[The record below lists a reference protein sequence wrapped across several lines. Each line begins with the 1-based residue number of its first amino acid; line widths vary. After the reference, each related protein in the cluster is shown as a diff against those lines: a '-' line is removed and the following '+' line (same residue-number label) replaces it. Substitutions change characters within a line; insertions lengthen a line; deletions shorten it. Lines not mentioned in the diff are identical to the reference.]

1 MIPPIPHAQREALAQ
16 RFVRFA
22 DQECGDYAPLYDR
35 LARGIAGDPELL
47 TLAAHTRSGQQA
59 PLLLLAAVHYLLLG
73 GADHALGAFYPSV
86 THRAAVPPGD
96 PMPAFRAFCRDYHDA
111 LLGLVSTRLVQ
122 TNEPRR
128 CTFLLPAFAMVAH
141 LAGGRALAL
150 IEIGASAGLNLL
162 FDRYGYDYGAGR
174 CAGDPHAPVRFTCAL
189 HGAIMPPLHAGLPQV
204 TSRVGIDLHP
214 IQANDLQAMRW
225 LRALVWPEHPERAI
239 RLQQVLAIAQREPPT
254 LLAGDA
260 LTVLPQ
266 AVAAAPVDT
275 ALCVFHTATLAH
287 FPPEARDR
295 FRVLIADLARQRD
308 LFWLSSE
315 GVGLGEGRRRF
326 EFVTILTAFQHGSR
340 VERQLAY
347 NHQHGAWLEWLDSG
361 DNV

>member
-1 MIPPIPHAQREALAQ
+1 MPPIPNVQLEALAQ

-59 PLLLLAAVHYLLLG
+59 PLLLLAAVHSLLLG

-86 THRAAVPPGD
+86 TPSAAVSPGD
-96 PMPAFRAFCRDYHDA
+96 PMPAFRTFCRDYRDA
-111 LLGLVSTRLVQ
+111 LLELVSTGLVQ

-128 CTFLLPAFAMVAH
+128 CTVLLPAFATVAR
-141 LAGGRALAL
+141 LAGDRPLAL

-174 CAGDPHAPVRFTCAL
+174 SVGDPRAPVRFACAL
-189 HGAIMPPLHAGLPQV
+189 RGAVLPPLHAGLPQV
-204 TSRVGIDLHP
+204 TTRVGIDLHP
-214 IQANDLQAMRW
+214 IQADDPQATRW
-225 LRALVWPEHPERAI
+225 LRALVWPEHPER
-239 RLQQVLAIAQREPPT
+239 RHRVT
-254 LLAGDA
+254 AGARRSAARAPDPGGRRCPHRP
-260 LTVLPQ
+260 PQ
-266 AVAAAPVDT
+266 AVAAAPVDA
-275 ALCVFHTATLAH
+275 ALCVFHIATLAH
-287 FPPEARDR
+287 FPPEARER
-295 FRVLIADLARQRD
+295 FRALIAELARQRD

-315 GVGLGEGRRRF
+315 GVGLGERRRQG
-326 EFVTILTAFQHGSR
+326 EYVTILTAFQQGR
-340 VERQLAY
+340 QVERQLAY

-361 DNV
+361 DNA